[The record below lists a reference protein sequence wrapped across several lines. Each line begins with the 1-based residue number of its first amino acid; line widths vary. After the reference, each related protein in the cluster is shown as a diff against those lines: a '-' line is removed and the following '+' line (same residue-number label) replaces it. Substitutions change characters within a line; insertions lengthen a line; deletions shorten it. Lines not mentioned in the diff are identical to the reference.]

1 MFSWQF
7 LPSLSWLDAWRWT
20 FIFRI
25 KKITRLVW
33 VARIDQPQNSN
44 NSRLVTLREVF
55 KKNDKCHTCL
65 RPPSSVWRTKINSA
79 HWDSSLHSGKFSIA
93 HWEFFPLHIG
103 IFSSQSKLRFFVVSL
118 KVVNITILSKIS
130 VDMYLKSQTNQN
142 KVAVLFKHFDQ
153 PKVLFFMFLAHF
165 WTL

>member
-1 MFSWQF
+1 M
-7 LPSLSWLDAWRWT
+7 A
-20 FIFRI
+20 
-25 KKITRLVW
+25 
-33 VARIDQPQNSN
+33 
-44 NSRLVTLREVF
+44 
-55 KKNDKCHTCL
+55 
-65 RPPSSVWRTKINSA
+65 
-79 HWDSSLHSGKFSIA
+79 
-93 HWEFFPLHIG
+93 
-103 IFSSQSKLRFFVVSL
+103 L